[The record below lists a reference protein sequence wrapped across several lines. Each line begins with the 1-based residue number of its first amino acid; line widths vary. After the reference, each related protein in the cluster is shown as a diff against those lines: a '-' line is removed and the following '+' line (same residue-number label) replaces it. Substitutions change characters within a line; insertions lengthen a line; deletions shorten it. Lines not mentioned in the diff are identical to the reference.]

1 MNNYKVTIEIDL
13 TIIDITGKRFEK
25 GNLGTIEN
33 AHHQAVVKW
42 GIDGIQISYDEIT
55 ENLYYAHIMEFR
67 DGEHYND
74 IFLK

>member
-1 MNNYKVTIEIDL
+1 MDTQIEL
-13 TIIDITGKRFEK
+13 TIIDISGQRWEK
-25 GNLGTIEN
+25 GNLGTLEN
-33 AHHQAVVKW
+33 AHHQAVAKW

-74 IFLK
+74 IYLK